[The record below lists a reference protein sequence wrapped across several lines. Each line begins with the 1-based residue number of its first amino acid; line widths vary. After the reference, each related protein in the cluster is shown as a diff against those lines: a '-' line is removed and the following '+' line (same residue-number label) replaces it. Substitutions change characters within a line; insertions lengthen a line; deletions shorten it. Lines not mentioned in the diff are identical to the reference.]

1 MSLAIASRYA
11 RALADLAFDPKNQ
24 VDPDVLA
31 NEVAAFVTEYEGSAA
46 LREIMA
52 TPAVALAKKR
62 AVAAKI
68 ADVLKLSEVTKRFLF
83 VVIEHGRMR
92 NLKLMHSA
100 FLDQVDARRGVVK
113 AEVFSA
119 QELGESER
127 ALLESGL
134 AARTSLRIRPEY
146 KIDTTLLG
154 GVLVR
159 MGSTVYD
166 GSVRGMLA
174 GLAAQAGLAS

>member
-1 MSLAIASRYA
+1 
-11 RALADLAFDPKNQ
+11 
-24 VDPDVLA
+24 
-31 NEVAAFVTEYEGSAA
+31 
-46 LREIMA
+46 
-52 TPAVALAKKR
+52 
-62 AVAAKI
+62 
-68 ADVLKLSEVTKRFLF
+68 
-83 VVIEHGRMR
+83 MR
-92 NLKLMHSA
+92 NLKLIHAA

-146 KIDTTLLG
+146 KIDSTLLG

-174 GLAAQAGLAS
+174 GLAAQAGAPV